1 MQEFTLLTGST
12 GLLGQYLLRDLLAK
26 GLRVAVVVRPSKTL
40 DARSRVDAIM
50 SRWDRLE
57 GRYLPRPVVLT
68 GNLSSPGIGLSRQER
83 LWIKNNCHTVL
94 HNAAS
99 L

>member
-57 GRYLPRPVVLT
+57 GRYLRRPVVLT

-83 LWIKNNCHTVL
+83 VWLEKKL
-94 HNAAS
+94 S
-99 L
+99 SSGS